1 MIKLGHIAKSAAVKT
16 SSRLQTEIQ
25 PKLNHLII
33 MNAVYL
39 ETGDG
44 GAIWFTLNP
53 ETTGINW
60 ITMRD
65 VLKMVDVI
73 KFHATDNW
81 GYNEKDL

>member
-1 MIKLGHIAKSAAVKT
+1 MIKLGHIPKSAAVKT
-16 SSRLQTEIQ
+16 SSRLQKEMQ
-25 PKLNHLII
+25 PKLNHLRI
-33 MNAVYL
+33 MHSVYL
-39 ETGDG
+39 ETGGG

-60 ITMRD
+60 ITLRD

-73 KFHATDNW
+73 KVHATDNW